1 MSESH
6 LSFGGMVQDSA
17 CRERQDTGRRDHFR
31 PGENRRAVMQR
42 RAWIKNLQKQFGRN
56 LRIHAHAGSNV
67 FIEII
72 QSLQD
77 DQRAM
82 LTCR

>member
-1 MSESH
+1 
-6 LSFGGMVQDSA
+6 
-17 CRERQDTGRRDHFR
+17 
-31 PGENRRAVMQR
+31 MQGCVG
-42 RAWIKNLQKQFGRN
+42 IKNLQKQFGRN

-82 LTCR
+82 LTG